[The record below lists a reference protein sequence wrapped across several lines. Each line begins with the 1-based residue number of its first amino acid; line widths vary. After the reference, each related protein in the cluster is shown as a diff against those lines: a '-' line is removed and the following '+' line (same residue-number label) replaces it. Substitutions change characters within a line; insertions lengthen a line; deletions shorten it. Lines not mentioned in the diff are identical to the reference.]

1 MKKIIALIA
10 AVALVLSLSACFM
23 PNANNN
29 SDSSSEQA
37 NAADVTSYDKDF
49 DGLVKY
55 ITDRGSNYEK
65 MDIYYDLLG
74 ADNGARIVLNKNAFV
89 EVYDFSGVSS
99 ATADSANASKAKDIL
114 NAVRENGKFKPI
126 EDGAELTAAI
136 TDSGKYVL
144 AWDASRSFDYTGKVV
159 DHIWNKVVCGGEWF
173 VVDVTWDDPVGN
185 DQVLRYDYFLIDDAT
200 SARSLTTTSN
210 RFMNAPAAL
219 NAYGDFYSRN
229 GLVIDYNSDIYYQFN
244 NLLTSQMTDGW
255 KDIALD
261 FRCLDQNL
269 FNQIKQEYFTV
280 LADGGKGFDN
290 VLRDQFMEPGE
301 AIKYTCSENENVY
314 SYHITVSKGN
324 DQITEGNTNAN

>member
-23 PNANNN
+23 PNANN

-126 EDGAELTAAI
+126 EDGAELTATI

-159 DHIWNKVVCGGEWF
+159 
-173 VVDVTWDDPVGN
+173 
-185 DQVLRYDYFLIDDAT
+185 
-200 SARSLTTTSN
+200 
-210 RFMNAPAAL
+210 
-219 NAYGDFYSRN
+219 
-229 GLVIDYNSDIYYQFN
+229 
-244 NLLTSQMTDGW
+244 TDEL
-255 KDIALD
+255 K
-261 FRCLDQNL
+261 
-269 FNQIKQEYFTV
+269 
-280 LADGGKGFDN
+280 
-290 VLRDQFMEPGE
+290 
-301 AIKYTCSENENVY
+301 ENW
-314 SYHITVSKGN
+314 
-324 DQITEGNTNAN
+324 

>member
-89 EVYDFSGVSS
+89 EVYDFSG
-99 ATADSANASKAKDIL
+99 ASANTAKAQEIL

-159 DHIWNKVVCGGEWF
+159 
-173 VVDVTWDDPVGN
+173 
-185 DQVLRYDYFLIDDAT
+185 
-200 SARSLTTTSN
+200 
-210 RFMNAPAAL
+210 
-219 NAYGDFYSRN
+219 
-229 GLVIDYNSDIYYQFN
+229 
-244 NLLTSQMTDGW
+244 TDEL
-255 KDIALD
+255 K
-261 FRCLDQNL
+261 
-269 FNQIKQEYFTV
+269 
-280 LADGGKGFDN
+280 
-290 VLRDQFMEPGE
+290 
-301 AIKYTCSENENVY
+301 ENW
-314 SYHITVSKGN
+314 
-324 DQITEGNTNAN
+324 

>member
-89 EVYDFSGVSS
+89 EVYDFSGASS

-159 DHIWNKVVCGGEWF
+159 
-173 VVDVTWDDPVGN
+173 
-185 DQVLRYDYFLIDDAT
+185 
-200 SARSLTTTSN
+200 
-210 RFMNAPAAL
+210 
-219 NAYGDFYSRN
+219 
-229 GLVIDYNSDIYYQFN
+229 
-244 NLLTSQMTDGW
+244 TDEL
-255 KDIALD
+255 K
-261 FRCLDQNL
+261 
-269 FNQIKQEYFTV
+269 
-280 LADGGKGFDN
+280 
-290 VLRDQFMEPGE
+290 
-301 AIKYTCSENENVY
+301 ENW
-314 SYHITVSKGN
+314 
-324 DQITEGNTNAN
+324 

>member
-126 EDGAELTAAI
+126 EDGAELTATI

-159 DHIWNKVVCGGEWF
+159 
-173 VVDVTWDDPVGN
+173 
-185 DQVLRYDYFLIDDAT
+185 
-200 SARSLTTTSN
+200 
-210 RFMNAPAAL
+210 
-219 NAYGDFYSRN
+219 
-229 GLVIDYNSDIYYQFN
+229 
-244 NLLTSQMTDGW
+244 TDEL
-255 KDIALD
+255 K
-261 FRCLDQNL
+261 
-269 FNQIKQEYFTV
+269 
-280 LADGGKGFDN
+280 
-290 VLRDQFMEPGE
+290 
-301 AIKYTCSENENVY
+301 ENW
-314 SYHITVSKGN
+314 
-324 DQITEGNTNAN
+324 

>member
-37 NAADVTSYDKDF
+37 NAADVTSYEKDF

-159 DHIWNKVVCGGEWF
+159 
-173 VVDVTWDDPVGN
+173 
-185 DQVLRYDYFLIDDAT
+185 
-200 SARSLTTTSN
+200 
-210 RFMNAPAAL
+210 
-219 NAYGDFYSRN
+219 
-229 GLVIDYNSDIYYQFN
+229 
-244 NLLTSQMTDGW
+244 TDEL
-255 KDIALD
+255 K
-261 FRCLDQNL
+261 
-269 FNQIKQEYFTV
+269 
-280 LADGGKGFDN
+280 
-290 VLRDQFMEPGE
+290 
-301 AIKYTCSENENVY
+301 ENW
-314 SYHITVSKGN
+314 
-324 DQITEGNTNAN
+324 